1 MNQYLDSRLRPFVN
15 HFQDNWGRLLPLMDF
30 AQLALHH
37 ESINCSPFELLF
49 GRQPRLNVDWKA
61 PEKPENA
68 CEFLSYNEAKKVVHL

>member
-1 MNQYLDSRLRPFVN
+1 
-15 HFQDNWGRLLPLMDF
+15 MDF

-49 GRQPRLNVDWKA
+49 GRQPRLNFDWKA

-68 CEFLSYNEAKKVVHL
+68 RQFLSYSEAKKAVHRMQEAWKWDNTYKEKDHL